1 MTVARVVRLNVA
13 PVKSLGLQH
22 PDDLW
27 LGATGA
33 PGDRRFFLV
42 DETGRM
48 VRGAYHGPLV
58 RVRVELDGEA
68 LALAF
73 PDGTRAAAPLAH
85 GEAVVASFFGKRPVP
100 GRVLAGPWADAL
112 TRYAGRPLRIVEAHV
127 PGAGTDSAI
136 PVSIVSRES
145 VAELSRRGG
154 ATGELDARR
163 FRMHVEIEGVRAHEE
178 DEWEGRLVRVG
189 DALVRAGAPVA
200 RCANTT
206 YDPETGERDFDTLR
220 AIKDYRGQRE
230 DGEVCF
236 GVYATVEQPGRVR
249 VGDAVEPL

>member
-1 MTVARVVRLNVA
+1 MPRVVRLNVA

-22 PDDLW
+22 PDELW
-27 LGATGA
+27 LGETGA

-58 RVRVELDGEA
+58 RVRPDVDGDT

-73 PDGTRAAAPLAH
+73 PDGTIASARIAQ
-85 GEAVVASFFGKRPVP
+85 GEPIVASFFGKRPVA
-100 GRVLAGPWADAL
+100 GRVLEGPWAEAL
-112 TRYAGRPLRIVEAHV
+112 TRYANRPLRIVEADE

-145 VAELSRRGG
+145 VRELSRRGG
-154 ATGELDARR
+154 ADRELDARR
-163 FRMHVEIEGVRAHEE
+163 FRMHVEIDGVRAHEE
-178 DEWEGRLVRVG
+178 DEWEGRLVRAG
-189 DALVRAGAPVA
+189 DAVLRVAGPIG

-206 YDPETGERDFDTLR
+206 YDPDTGERDFDTLR
-220 AIKDYRGQRE
+220 AIKDYRGQDE
-230 DGEVCF
+230 EGEICF
-236 GVYATVEQPGRVR
+236 GVYAAVEQPGRVR
-249 VGDAVEPL
+249 LGDEVEPL